1 MNDYVKRLRPWRL
14 EHKISVRKMAKMLG
28 LSASYYWMLET
39 GYRGRYK
46 GTAWALRTRI
56 EGVIMSEDLGNG
68 TH

>member
-39 GYRGRYK
+39 GVPGAVQGHGVGFAHAHRGGDR
-46 GTAWALRTRI
+46 
-56 EGVIMSEDLGNG
+56 E
-68 TH
+68 